1 MCGHK
6 RNDSIVADF
15 CDSKWVASH
24 TLWGSNVHALQLF
37 IYFDEVELCNPL
49 GASRKIH
56 KLGMCSYYFNVAY
69 S

>member
-6 RNDSIVADF
+6 RDDNIVADF
-15 CDSKWVASH
+15 CDSKWAESH
-24 TLWGSNVHALQLF
+24 TLWGSDVHALQLF

-56 KLGMCSYYFNVAY
+56 KLGM
-69 S
+69 